1 MTSIKTMLAGLSGM
15 ALGAAGMGALH
26 AQTAPPAYL
35 VANIQAVKDQA
46 TYDKYRA
53 AVAATQI
60 PYGGRFLA
68 RGAKAVMLDASPQP
82 QGTMVIISFPNMK
95 NLQEW
100 WKSAAYSAIRPLRE
114 TATVSTVYAVEG
126 LPPP

>member
-1 MTSIKTMLAGLSGM
+1 
-15 ALGAAGMGALH
+15 MGVLH

-35 VANIQAVKDQA
+35 VANIQAVKDQP

-53 AVAATQI
+53 AVAGTQT

-100 WKSAAYSAIRPLRE
+100 WKSDAYSAIRPLRE
-114 TATVSTVYAVEG
+114 NATVSTVYAVEG
-126 LPPP
+126 LPPL